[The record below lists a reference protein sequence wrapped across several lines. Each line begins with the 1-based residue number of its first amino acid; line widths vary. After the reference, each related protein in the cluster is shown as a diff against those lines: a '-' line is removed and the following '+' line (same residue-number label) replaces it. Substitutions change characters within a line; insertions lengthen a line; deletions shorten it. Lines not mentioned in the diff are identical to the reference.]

1 MDFSALVQAVTS
13 LGFPVVCC
21 GAVMWFVKYLT
32 DANRAEIDDINM
44 QHREEMQQI
53 TQAVQ
58 NNTEA
63 LIRLTE
69 KLTAA
74 GDDIK

>member
-21 GAVMWFVKYLT
+21 GAVMWYVKYLT
-32 DANRAEIDDINM
+32 DANQAEIDDINA

-69 KLTAA
+69 RLTSA
-74 GDDIK
+74 GDDGK

>member
-21 GAVMWFVKYLT
+21 GAVMWYVKYLT
-32 DANRAEIDDINM
+32 DANQAEIDDINA

-69 KLTAA
+69 RLTGT
-74 GDDIK
+74 GDDGK

>member
-21 GAVMWFVKYLT
+21 GAVMWYVKYLT

-74 GDDIK
+74 EDDVK

>member
-1 MDFSALVQAVTS
+1 MDFSLFLQAVTS

-21 GAVMWFVKYLT
+21 GAVMWYVKYLT

-69 KLTAA
+69 KLTSA

>member
-21 GAVMWFVKYLT
+21 GAVMWYVKYLT

>member
-21 GAVMWFVKYLT
+21 GAVMWYVKYLT

-74 GDDIK
+74 GDDLK

>member
-1 MDFSALVQAVTS
+1 MDFSTLVQAVTS

-21 GAVMWFVKYLT
+21 GAVMWYVKYLT

>member
-21 GAVMWFVKYLT
+21 GAVMWYVKYLT
-32 DANRAEIDDINM
+32 DSNKAEIDDMTI

-69 KLTAA
+69 RLAAA
-74 GDDIK
+74 GDDGK

>member
-21 GAVMWFVKYLT
+21 GAVMWYVKYLT

-74 GDDIK
+74 GDDMK

>member
-21 GAVMWFVKYLT
+21 GAVMWYVKYLT
-32 DANRAEIDDINM
+32 DSNRAEIDDMTI

-69 KLTAA
+69 RLTGT
-74 GDDIK
+74 GDDGK

>member
-21 GAVMWFVKYLT
+21 GAVMWYVKYLT
-32 DANRAEIDDINM
+32 DNNRAEIDDMTI

-69 KLTAA
+69 RLTGT
-74 GDDIK
+74 GDDGK

>member
-21 GAVMWFVKYLT
+21 GAVMWYVKYLT
-32 DANRAEIDDINM
+32 DSNRAEIDDMTM

-69 KLTAA
+69 RLT
-74 GDDIK
+74 GDDGK

>member
-21 GAVMWFVKYLT
+21 GAVMWYVKYLT
-32 DANRAEIDDINM
+32 DNNRAEIDDMTI

-69 KLTAA
+69 RLTGA
-74 GDDIK
+74 GDDGK

>member
-21 GAVMWFVKYLT
+21 GAVMWYVKYLT

-74 GDDIK
+74 EDDIK

>member
-21 GAVMWFVKYLT
+21 GAVMWYVKYLT

-74 GDDIK
+74 GDDGK

>member
-21 GAVMWFVKYLT
+21 GAVMWYVKYLT
-32 DANRAEIDDINM
+32 DSNRAEIDDMTM

-69 KLTAA
+69 RLTGA
-74 GDDIK
+74 GDDMK

>member
-32 DANRAEIDDINM
+32 DANRAEIDDMTI

-69 KLTAA
+69 RLTSA
-74 GDDIK
+74 GDDGK

>member
-13 LGFPVVCC
+13 LRFPVVCC
-21 GAVMWFVKYLT
+21 GAVMWYVKYLT

-74 GDDIK
+74 GDDMK

>member
-1 MDFSALVQAVTS
+1 MDFSTLVQAVTS

-21 GAVMWFVKYLT
+21 GAVMWYVKYLT
-32 DANRAEIDDINM
+32 DANQAEIDDINA

-69 KLTAA
+69 RLTGT
-74 GDDIK
+74 GDDGK

>member
-21 GAVMWFVKYLT
+21 GAVMWYVKYLT
-32 DANRAEIDDINM
+32 DANRSEIDDINM
-44 QHREEMQQI
+44 QHREEMPQI

-74 GDDIK
+74 EDDIK